1 VVNGILNFAFAPRNF
16 AFQQRDAFVEL
27 VHGKRVEVLLSE
39 LSGEVVL
46 ATRQIFVGV
55 HALNVDPDRSDVNKT
70 SGFYRGRKA
79 TNR

>member
-1 VVNGILNFAFAPRNF
+1 MLNFAFAPRNF
-16 AFQQRDAFVEL
+16 AFQQRDALVEL
-27 VHGKRVEVLLSE
+27 VHRKRVEVLLPE
-39 LSGEVVL
+39 LRGEVVL

-55 HALNVDPDRSDVNKT
+55 HAVNVDPGRSDVNKT